1 MSSPEIMDILR
12 EVSGKLTPENAP
24 ATLSSILGV
33 FFRHRFQPPDPDYT
47 SESACRGLLETHSSL
62 YSLLEKAVA
71 EKNDSSL
78 WACDIL
84 AFQGVEL
91 RTRRPIG
98 RAEATAERE
107 LGEML
112 NRLRES
118 ISAFANAPLPV
129 ERWSAPPSDSPSPYS
144 DFISSLRMI
153 NMGPSRPCTLIH
165 ELGQHV
171 DNSVSDVLRNLFTPG
186 QHVLYVNAFGTGK
199 TRLIFEGLCRRWGFY
214 IPCAL
219 GSDRLGS
226 VDMQMCLDMDMSRAY
241 GFQRLSP
248 WSDAAV
254 ARNRD
259 VAQYAF
265 SRVLLT
271 RLIIFKIFLDELADK
286 KAPDAPLRWLLL
298 QVLTQKLEPFD
309 IFDDV
314 TRVLSQVS
322 DYYIDDMTSDLL
334 LDIKARLDG
343 SETTLFCVLDSC
355 ESASR
360 LYTSGAF
367 GAGTTFLRELVRSSE
382 GHDGLTI
389 ILSGSYI
396 NLEPF
401 QDSGTRHYTVYS
413 NTGALLDRDAQRR
426 YIQRYLPPT
435 LAQSTVGKELL
446 KRCWHWLRGRYVLL
460 RPSFVTCLLTTRFEH
475 PLLLLDFFI
484 AAVMCIEPPH
494 VSQSDLQ
501 ALQTPR
507 DTVFISYKG
516 REHSGLSG
524 GETPVFSNHL
534 NADRSLDR
542 QALLAARFTLFKI
555 ILTGEDC
562 VRFTGS
568 CSYPLVVH
576 GVAHFT
582 DSAGREA
589 IIHEPAVLMPLE
601 SIIFPKSNP
610 MHGFYPDELAALL
623 TEAPSHDAHHLVFIM
638 TVMRALEQR
647 AHRLNELFQF
657 AGIDPSWTEQTV
669 QLVRVFHPG
678 GGRSPHARVY
688 KSALSSM
695 SRETTWATDSAE
707 WLSHETKAPFCLS
720 SGFSHAD
727 VLFVLRLEDG
737 RLLYVALAVLFKN
750 AHVEV
755 DAAKIQAKFAQL
767 APHRL
772 FKLGRTRSSQ
782 TSGLRL
788 HDLPKKVEEAGD
800 PPLLRVVAT
809 YPYEMDI
816 NEIKH
821 DGLAHPIAAVRTT
834 NLREFAQTID
844 LKDVM
849 RRLKNVMTVPRGR
862 KRKATDAAPP
872 PVDSPKRPRTRSV
885 TAKAEAARGRRGP
898 PQRRTTR

>member
-1 MSSPEIMDILR
+1 MSSPEVVAILQ
-12 EVSGKLTPENAP
+12 EISGKLTPDNAP
-24 ATLSSILGV
+24 ATLSSILKV
-33 FFRHRFQPPDPDYT
+33 FFRHRFQPPDPEYI
-47 SESACRGLLETHSSL
+47 SEKACHDFLELHPGL
-62 YSLLEKAVA
+62 YSLLAKAVA
-71 EKNDSSL
+71 DQDDSSL
-78 WACDIL
+78 WAFDIL
-84 AFQGVEL
+84 AFEGVEL

-107 LGEML
+107 LGESL

-144 DFISSLRMI
+144 DFISSLQMI
-153 NMGPSRPCTLIH
+153 NMGPSRPCTLIY

-186 QHVLYVNAFGTGK
+186 QHILYVNAFGTGK

-271 RLIIFKIFLDELADK
+271 RLTIFKIFLDELANK
-286 KAPDAPLRWLLL
+286 KAEDAPLRWLLL

-343 SETTLFCVLDSC
+343 SETALFCVLDSC

-446 KRCWHWLRGRYVLL
+446 KRCWQWLRGRFGFTA
-460 RPSFVTCLLTTRFEH
+460 SFVTCLLTIKFEH

-484 AAVMCIEPPH
+484 ATVMCIEPPH

-516 REHSGLSG
+516 REHFGLSG
-524 GETPVFSNHL
+524 
-534 NADRSLDR
+534 DR
-542 QALLAARFTLFKI
+542 QALLAARFALFKI

-589 IIHEPAVLMPLE
+589 IIHEPAVLMPLK

-707 WLSHETKAPFCLS
+707 WLRHETKAPFCLS

-772 FKLGRTRSSQ
+772 FKLGRTRSSK

-788 HDLPKKVEEAGD
+788 HDLPRKVEEAGD
-800 PPLLRVVAT
+800 PPLLRLVAT

-816 NEIKH
+816 NEIEH

-849 RRLKNVMTVPRGR
+849 RRLESVMTAPRGR
-862 KRKATDAAPP
+862 KRKAANAPP
-872 PVDSPKRPRTRSV
+872 TPPADTAKRPRTRSI
-885 TAKAEAARGRRGP
+885 TAQTEAARGRKR
-898 PQRRTTR
+898 PQRQTMR